1 LFAGHCINHHRK
13 TFVRRTARVSIAIER
28 TRRATQT
35 NNDIGFDDK
44 SCTSRRENRC

>member
-1 LFAGHCINHHRK
+1 MASTITAKRLCAAHR
-13 TFVRRTARVSIAIER
+13 TRVSIAIER